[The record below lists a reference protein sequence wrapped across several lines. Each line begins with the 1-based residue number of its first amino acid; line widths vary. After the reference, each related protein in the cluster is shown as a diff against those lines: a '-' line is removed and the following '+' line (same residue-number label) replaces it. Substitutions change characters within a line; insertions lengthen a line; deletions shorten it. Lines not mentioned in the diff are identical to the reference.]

1 MTGFFPKRRRCLRG
15 LSRLLEPVISG
26 SGEVGRHIASLDAA
40 QLLAAVKSLS
50 VQDGKAVLTMDSGA
64 LTGVQAGDTAVTLEY
79 GDGLLTRALLENMPV
94 SAQKTITFAAE
105 FAYPEGAEAVLP
117 GDIASY
123 IPYEFLKETVQ
134 SWQAALKDKNQL
146 FRVTLNAGDKEP
158 SRQRC
163 A

>member
-1 MTGFFPKRRRCLRG
+1 M
-15 LSRLLEPVISG
+15 
-26 SGEVGRHIASLDAA
+26 GRHIASLDAA

-123 IPYEFLKETVQ
+123 IPYEFLKKPC
-134 SWQAALKDKNQL
+134 SPGRRRLKTKTNCS
-146 FRVTLNAGDKEP
+146 G
-158 SRQRC
+158 
-163 A
+163 